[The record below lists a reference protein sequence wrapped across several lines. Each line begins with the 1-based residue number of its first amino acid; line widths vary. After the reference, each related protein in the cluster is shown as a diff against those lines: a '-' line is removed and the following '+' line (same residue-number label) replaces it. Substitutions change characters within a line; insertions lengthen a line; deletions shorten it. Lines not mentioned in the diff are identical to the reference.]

1 MVWIV
6 LGAVVLGAVVAGRRE
21 RRRRVPAPDHGRV
34 TDTGERVIF
43 QQGDVTVV
51 AGGER
56 EPSRSISCEVVIV
69 GGGHNALVAATYLAR
84 AGLDVVLL
92 ERLDQVGGAAV
103 SAQTFP
109 EHDARLSRYSYLVS
123 LMPQT
128 LVDDLGL
135 RLELRSRDTASY
147 TPYGRDGEARGLLVE
162 TDEGDATR
170 ASFRGLTGSDAAFE
184 AWQAFYGEVAVLAEA
199 VAPTFLRPL
208 PRRAD
213 LGPVVDQ
220 QIWTDV
226 VEQPLGVA
234 LERRFDDDLVRGV
247 VGTDGL
253 IGTFASLHDPSLA
266 QNRCFL
272 YHLVGNGTGE
282 WRVPVGGM
290 GAVTGEL
297 ERVAREA
304 GVRILTGVEV
314 TGVEQIEER
323 EACDCGDPGE
333 EAGVVVDALE
343 GGGHLQVEA
352 AYAVSGIAPYALDAA
367 MWPGDQAGVT
377 RPSGSQLKINLLVS
391 RLPRLRSGDDPRVA
405 FAGTFHVDEAMSQV
419 EALHVAASHGEQ
431 PFASGELYCH
441 TLTDRSILGPE
452 LAASEAQTLTYFGLH
467 TPYENLLDDGAAERE
482 YRRFLTAIDAH
493 LAEPLEP
500 LVLGVE
506 VKTPADVEAALA
518 MPGGHIFHGDLA
530 WPWLEDDEPADSPA
544 QRWGVATA
552 HDRVLLCGSGA
563 RRGGAVS
570 GVGGHNAAHAL
581 LEMLGRRP

>member
-1 MVWIV
+1 MSRTPSAPSVPRSSKD
-6 LGAVVLGAVVAGRRE
+6 AAPARRDETRRE
-21 RRRRVPAPDHGRV
+21 TA
-34 TDTGERVIF
+34 
-43 QQGDVTVV
+43 DVVV
-51 AGGER
+51 
-56 EPSRSISCEVVIV
+56 V

-92 ERLDQVGGAAV
+92 ERLDHVGGAAV

-123 LMPQT
+123 LMPAE

-135 RLELRSRDTASY
+135 DLELRSRATASY
-147 TPYGRDGEARGLLVE
+147 TPYERDGEARGLLVE

-170 ASFRGLTGSDAAFE
+170 ASFRALTGGDEAFE
-184 AWQAFYGEVAVLAEA
+184 AWQAFYAEVAGLADA
-199 VAPTFLRPL
+199 VAPTLLQPL
-208 PRRAD
+208 PRRSD
-213 LGPVVDQ
+213 LGPVVGQ
-220 QIWTDV
+220 QVWTDV
-226 VEQPLGVA
+226 VEQPLGAA

-253 IGTFASLHDPSLA
+253 IGTFASLHDPSLV

-297 ERVAREA
+297 ARVAREA
-304 GVRILTGVEV
+304 GVRIV
-314 TGVEQIEER
+314 TGADVTHVE
-323 EACDCGDPGE
+323 ATGDPGE
-333 EAGVVVDALE
+333 EAGVRVDATTADGQL
-343 GGGHLQVEA
+343 GVSA
-352 AYAVSGIAPYALDAA
+352 AYALSGIAPHALDQT
-367 MWPGDQAGVT
+367 MGPGDQAGVPK
-377 RPSGSQLKINLLVS
+377 PSGAQLKINLLVS
-391 RLPRLRSGDDPRVA
+391 RLPRLRSGDDPAVA

-419 EALHVAASHGEQ
+419 EALHDAASRGEQ

-452 LAASEAQTLTYFGLH
+452 LAATDAQTLTWFGLH
-467 TPYENLLDDGAAERE
+467 TPYENLLDEGAGERE
-482 YRRFLTAIDAH
+482 YRRFLAAMDAY

-530 WPWLEDDEPADSPA
+530 WPWLDDDEPADSPA
-544 QRWGVATA
+544 ERWGVATA

-570 GVGGHNAAHAL
+570 GIAGHNAAHAL
-581 LEMLGRRP
+581 LELLGRRP